1 MKYPFL
7 TKLFLLA
14 IAVGAVLF
22 FWPSGKDNPKPIK
35 STTPKIEVT
44 LEPTVKPLPPKETPK
59 PIDDLVPTDYPEE
72 VTLNLINKKDLNT
85 NSNLK
90 YIQTGVAQPIDVSPP
105 FPIDNAY
112 ESCLPK
118 DVVKIA
124 KHRIR
129 GSIYGDQFDA
139 NNGKA
144 NVAVRSYY
152 LPDTTAS
159 NTDLTYL
166 AENKAYLKCLKDYW
180 LTYLVEKNKV
190 YLNPVLDIKINTLT
204 ESQIN
209 KGLLIQEVYVVY
221 KDPKLETMRLLILTQ
236 VDRDKV
242 RYVTAIVNGMETQ
255 AVLKFRDEQLNKLIG
270 ILKDKNKLPL

>member
-7 TKLFLLA
+7 SKLALL
-14 IAVGAVLF
+14 ILIIGAALF
-22 FWPSGKDNPKPIK
+22 FWPSGKDTPKPIK
-35 STTPKIEVT
+35 SSTPKIEVT
-44 LEPTVKPLPPKETPK
+44 SEPTVKPLPPKETPK

-72 VTLNLINKKDLNT
+72 VTLNLVNKKDLNT

-118 DVVKIA
+118 DAVKIS

-159 NTDLTYL
+159 NADLTYL
-166 AENKAYLKCLKDYW
+166 AENKAYLKCLNDYW

-190 YLNPVLDIKINTLT
+190 YLNPVLKIEIKNLK
-204 ESQIN
+204 ESQVN
-209 KGLLIQEVYVVY
+209 KGLLIQEVSVIY
-221 KDPKLETMRLLILTQ
+221 KDPKLETMRLLLFTQ
-236 VDRDKV
+236 VDRDKI

-255 AVLKFRDEQLNKLIG
+255 AVLKFRDEQLKKLID
-270 ILKDKNKLPL
+270 ILKDKVKLPL